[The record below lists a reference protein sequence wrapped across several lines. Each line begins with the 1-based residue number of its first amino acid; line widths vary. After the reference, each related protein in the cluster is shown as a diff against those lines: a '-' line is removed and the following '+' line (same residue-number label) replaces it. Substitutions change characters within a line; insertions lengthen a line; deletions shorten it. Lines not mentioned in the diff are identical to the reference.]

1 MHGIKEL
8 TQTSKMEVLDLKLE
22 QIEIR
27 WELKVMKSK
36 SNNVKAISKMV

>member
-22 QIEIR
+22 QIDAKIGN
-27 WELKVMKSK
+27 LK
-36 SNNVKAISKMV
+36 